1 MRRSKT
7 ASRSAPRIR
16 TALAL
21 VALVLAGIVWWL
33 SRGDPPATVP
43 EVGELATT
51 SPVVRATTTT
61 PEPELE
67 LDARARPVAPARVT
81 PVNDDAE
88 PPPPIDATCA
98 TIEVRV
104 SVGKRVEEVA
114 NFACRFLRLSD
125 STRFEARTIGA
136 QLSYCLP
143 LARAHDEVIVSVT
156 HERLGTAS
164 ARARVS
170 HGSHVELHLRL
181 PGDGKVRGFVLD
193 EKRDPIADAW
203 VFSGPLQRMR
213 DPDSTDLFEPLDID
227 RVDDAV
233 ITDANGA
240 FELFVRNG
248 CVTAWHDEHTFATVP
263 SVEAT
268 CIVLRSR
275 GELQVQILDD
285 AAEPWARGSITLDGK
300 RADTTDLLGRV
311 LFKDVELGSRGLTLP
326 DRRLVGVVHASRHTR
341 ELVVGPW
348 VTAVSIRDPRLS
360 TELGRAGGMGTLVG
374 TAEATF
380 SIVPIH
386 KTTRDVT
393 IDAILPGPYTLV
405 TEDGSFMTL
414 VVEGDGSVVVHASK
428 KRRTSLRVEAPMGA
442 WVYITPDV
450 THEHLDRVCRLV
462 NGQLVHGIE
471 HVSWSSIP
479 YGRWRVVIDGACEP
493 TIVDVNEPGQ
503 TVALR

>member
-1 MRRSKT
+1 MKRSHT
-7 ASRSAPRIR
+7 RSAAARRVR

-21 VALVLAGIVWWL
+21 VVIALAGIVWWV
-33 SRGDPPATVP
+33 SRGDPPAAQP
-43 EVGELATT
+43 EVGAVATA
-51 SPVVRATTTT
+51 SPVVRSTTSTST
-61 PEPELE
+61 PELE
-67 LDARARPVAPARVT
+67 LDARARAVAPARIT
-81 PVNDDAE
+81 PVNDDAAQQ
-88 PPPPIDATCA
+88 PPIDSTCA
-98 TIEVRV
+98 TIEVHV

-125 STRFEARTIGA
+125 STRFDARTIGA

-156 HERLGTAS
+156 HERLGTGS

-170 HGSHVELHLRL
+170 YGSHVELHLRL

-203 VFSGPLQRMR
+203 VFGGTLQRMR
-213 DPDSTDLFEPLDID
+213 DASSTDLFEPLDID

-233 ITDANGA
+233 ITDAMGA
-240 FELFVRNG
+240 FELSVREG
-248 CVTAWHDEHTFATVP
+248 CVTAWHDGHTSATVP
-263 SVEAT
+263 SADAT

-275 GELQVQILDD
+275 GELRVQILDD
-285 AAEPWARGSITLDGK
+285 AAEPWARESITLDGK

-311 LFKDVELGSRGLTLP
+311 FFKDVELGSRGLTLP
-326 DRRLVGVVHASRHTR
+326 GGRLVGVVHASPHTR

-348 VTAVSIRDPRLS
+348 VTGVSIRDLRLS
-360 TELGRAGGMGTLVG
+360 TELGRAEGEETLVG
-374 TAEATF
+374 TARESL
-380 SIVPIH
+380 SIVPLH
-386 KTTRDVT
+386 ASSRDVT

-405 TEDGSFMTL
+405 TKHGSFMTL

-428 KRRTSLRVEAPMGA
+428 TRRTSLRVEAPMGA

-450 THEHLDRVCRLV
+450 THEHLDRVCRLA
-462 NGQLVHGIE
+462 NGQLVRGSE

-503 TVALR
+503 TVTLR